1 MSPGSPPLSTESFP
15 LVEWD
20 TTWGVEV
27 LHSETH
33 SVLLHKLN
41 TISPKVVSSAVMLGL
56 VSDHCLYFFIKKVFL
71 KFAAQASQTLRM
83 A

>member
-1 MSPGSPPLSTESFP
+1 VSPGSPPLSTESFP

-20 TTWGVEV
+20 MEGVRD

-33 SVLLHKLN
+33 SVLSHKLN

-56 VSDHCLYFFIKKVFL
+56 VSDYCLYFFIKKDFS